1 MFCQLDEHAA
11 GRAGVDERD
20 SLALGTNAGGLVDQ
34 PNPNGPAAG
43 EYAVEVIDSKT
54 DVMESWTALLEEPG
68 DRPVGSA
75 RLEQF
80 NQGVTGRYR
89 GDGGSVGVIER
100 HFRETE
106 HVTVERERV
115 GEAANGNADMS
126 DTGS

>member
-54 DVMESWTALLEEPG
+54 DVMEPWTALLEESG

-75 RLEQF
+75 GLEQF
-80 NQGVTGRYR
+80 HQGVTGRDR
-89 GDGGSVGVIER
+89 GDGGSVGVIEG